1 MNVQVIPKWM
11 LWLVL
16 ILHPIIYSQKIKIKT
31 FPQSVKSLIFF
42 SDVVCSLCV
51 CMCLH
56 ACAHACKCVSLWD
69 LLHSATLPSSAAH
82 AVHMHPA
89 SRGRDL
95 GWLLCTSWRWI
106 LMKSNL
112 TKCHTYFSM
121 GENLFVGDEG
131 NIILAASELL
141 LWLVSLH
148 CSSKFEG
155 QDWGVFLCPGL
166 GMHRRW
172 LCHQWAQPGPNGGDG
187 SRRRASPQSPLLLT
201 RLL

>member
-31 FPQSVKSLIFF
+31 FPQSIKSLIFF

-56 ACAHACKCVSLWD
+56 EWVRTCMQVCFPLRLSAQCHPPQQCCSRSPHAPCISRPWLKL
-69 LLHSATLPSSAAH
+69 AFH
-82 AVHMHPA
+82 AP
-89 SRGRDL
+89 R
-95 GWLLCTSWRWI
+95 LLCTSWRWI

-131 NIILAASELL
+131 NMILAASRTPALTCL
-141 LWLVSLH
+141 SSL
-148 CSSKFEG
+148 FI
-155 QDWGVFLCPGL
+155 
-166 GMHRRW
+166 
-172 LCHQWAQPGPNGGDG
+172 
-187 SRRRASPQSPLLLT
+187 
-201 RLL
+201 